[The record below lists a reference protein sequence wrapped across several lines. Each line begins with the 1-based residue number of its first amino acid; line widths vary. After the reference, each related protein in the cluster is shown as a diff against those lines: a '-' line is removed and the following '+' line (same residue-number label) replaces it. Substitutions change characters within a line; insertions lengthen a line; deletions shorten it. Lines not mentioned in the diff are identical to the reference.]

1 MMCAMLKI
9 KPLLDEMYSEM
20 CVLYEEK
27 ERWKREASELRG
39 ELEGIRNTSRIN
51 DESYGGEAL
60 AAPRSEVGSAR
71 ISAVSSQDPA
81 VSSQDLAVASQE
93 SAVTSQESV
102 VLPVKEEIAAECEVF
117 NFGKDTVK
125 NVVISG
131 NKQKCEDR
139 KEYYRMY
146 RLKQKELKAS
156 KK

>member
-39 ELEGIRNTSRIN
+39 ELESIRNTSRIS
-51 DESYGGEAL
+51 DECYASEAT

-71 ISAVSSQDPA
+71 APA
-81 VSSQDLAVASQE
+81 VSSQE
-93 SAVTSQESV
+93 SAKGLTGSCEVS
-102 VLPVKEEIAAECEVF
+102 PVKEENESEDDVF
-117 NFGKDTVK
+117 NFGTDTVK
-125 NVVISG
+125 NVVISE
-131 NKQKCEDR
+131 NNQKCEDR

>member
-20 CVLYEEK
+20 RELYEEK

-39 ELEGIRNTSRIN
+39 ELERIRREVI
-51 DESYGGEAL
+51 DESYGAEAL
-60 AAPRSEVGSAR
+60 SAPRSEVGSAR
-71 ISAVSSQDPA
+71 ISVSSQEPA
-81 VSSQDLAVASQE
+81 VSPQE
-93 SAVTSQESV
+93 PAVTSQGSAS
-102 VLPVKEEIAAECEVF
+102 VLPVKEEIETEETVF

-131 NKQKCEDR
+131 NERKCEDR